1 MCIRDQAWFLI
12 SWQIEVDRYPEL
24 GEQIKV
30 RTWAYDFKASLGFRN
45 IDVIDGEGNRIV
57 KAASIWS
64 YVDTESMRPVKID
77 QEVAE
82 AYPMEPAIDMEYAP
96 RKIKLW
102 DEYTKVDTRHVMSYQ
117 IDSNNHMN
125 NEAYIALA
133 QEYVEDITDITAV
146 RAEYKMQYVKDDVIV
161 VKRARDGKYVQILL
175 CDEEDRVK
183 CVVQFEL
190 RA

>member
-1 MCIRDQAWFLI
+1 M
-12 SWQIEVDRYPEL
+12 DRYPEL

>member
-1 MCIRDQAWFLI
+1 ML
-12 SWQIEVDRYPEL
+12 SMPTYSL
-24 GEQIKV
+24 TLV
-30 RTWAYDFKASLGFRN
+30 R
-45 IDVIDGEGNRIV
+45 
-57 KAASIWS
+57 
-64 YVDTESMRPVKID
+64 
-77 QEVAE
+77 AE

-133 QEYVEDITDITAV
+133 QEYVEDITNITAV

-161 VKRARDGKYVQILL
+161 VKSARDGKYVQILL

-190 RA
+190 RV